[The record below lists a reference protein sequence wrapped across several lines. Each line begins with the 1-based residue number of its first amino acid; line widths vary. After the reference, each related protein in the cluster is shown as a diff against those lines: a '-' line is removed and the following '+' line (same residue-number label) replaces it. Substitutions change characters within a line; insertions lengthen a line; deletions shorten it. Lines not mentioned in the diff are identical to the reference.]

1 MPSARPSTS
10 NVGPQVVNPPG
21 ATPVCTS
28 RHSVDTPPSVAARV
42 TDQDASRSFVDPDG
56 PLTDGAAGATLSTVN
71 GSDSTDALR
80 LPAASTARTSN
91 R

>member
-10 NVGPQVVNPPG
+10 NVGPHVVNPPG

-42 TDQDASRSFVDPDG
+42 TVQDASRSFVDPDG
-56 PLTDGAAGATLSTVN
+56 PLTDGAAGGVPST
-71 GSDSTDALR
+71 SST
-80 LPAASTARTSN
+80 SEVG
-91 R
+91 